1 MARQNPIK
9 LPISL
14 YIEDIQLKDSIM
26 QLQKR
31 INPKN
36 KQEGRSH
43 KSKRT
48 VKKEALFGNITIS
61 KSVSRAL
68 DEMGYTKPTEIQL
81 ESIPVLSNG
90 HDVVGKAQT
99 GTGKTTAFGIPL
111 VQSIDPTKQVTQGII
126 LVPTREL
133 ASQVSTEIR
142 KLSEFLPCL
151 LYTSDAADE

>member
-1 MARQNPIK
+1 LARQNPIE

-31 INPKN
+31 IKPKK

-43 KSKRT
+43 RGKRT

-68 DEMGYTKPTEIQL
+68 DEMGYTK
-81 ESIPVLSNG
+81 
-90 HDVVGKAQT
+90 
-99 GTGKTTAFGIPL
+99 
-111 VQSIDPTKQVTQGII
+111 
-126 LVPTREL
+126 
-133 ASQVSTEIR
+133 
-142 KLSEFLPCL
+142 
-151 LYTSDAADE
+151 